1 MKDHT
6 RCVIYTRFS
15 PRPDAA
21 ECDSCDKQQERC
33 MAYAE
38 NKHYYIEG
46 MYRDENVSGGKLF
59 RPGLQR
65 AIEALKPDWILIVD
79 RSDRL
84 ARDIAVG
91 LAIRTQIRDL
101 SCTIEYVDGTPSG
114 DNPEDTLF
122 QNIMSSFATYE
133 RDRTRFATKRAM
145 GKKRKA
151 CERVG
156 QISIGWYLDP
166 NDPKGKKLIKHKE
179 EWLAIKI
186 ICILRAKNDRFSA
199 ITGYLNDFHPRFD
212 CAWNIKTVRR
222 LWKKHRF
229 WACPVTGDPEL
240 EPAYPI

>member
-1 MKDHT
+1 MNKQ
-6 RCVIYTRFS
+6 CVIYTRFS

-33 MAYAE
+33 MVYAD
-38 NKHYYIEG
+38 NKHYNIEG

-156 QISIGWYLDP
+156 QLPVGWMLDP
-166 NDPKGKKLIKHKE
+166 YDLAQKRLIKYPE
-179 EWLAIKI
+179 EWECIRI
-186 ICILRAKNDRFSA
+186 ICSLYNTLTISQTTDHMNRYHDHVRKWK
-199 ITGYLNDFHPRFD
+199 P
-212 CAWNIKTVRR
+212 KTVRR
-222 LWKKHRF
+222 LLKKHRY
-229 WACPVTGDPEL
+229 WACPKTGDPEL